1 MVHGVSVARLSE
13 GCGHRG
19 RAITVSPG
27 RYRRGMIDV
36 TTTITVN
43 GQEGDRFLASLTR
56 YRAPVPRALTW
67 LVRSQHRSIEVDRN
81 DADEVADFV
90 AGLLDAGW
98 IDIEAPPLL
107 FSPRVGDP
115 VLICEDV
122 LVEVARHMPGT
133 PPSPGSP
140 GSAGHPLATWRFL
153 PAGMTGKV
161 LGYKGEERVIVDVR
175 GTERR
180 LVVYMTTR
188 WLTRR

>member
-1 MVHGVSVARLSE
+1 
-13 GCGHRG
+13 
-19 RAITVSPG
+19 
-27 RYRRGMIDV
+27 MIDV

-43 GQEGDRFLASLTR
+43 GHEGDRFLASLER
-56 YRAPVPRALTW
+56 YRAPVPRALRL
-67 LVRSQHRSIEVDRN
+67 LVRARSRSIEVDRSA
-81 DADEVADFV
+81 ADEVADFV

-107 FSPRVGDP
+107 FSPRVGDH

-122 LVEVARHMPGT
+122 LVEVSRHAPGMP
-133 PPSPGSP
+133 P
-140 GSAGHPLATWRFL
+140 TWRFL

-161 LGYKGEERVIVDVR
+161 LGWRGEERVIVDVR

-188 WLTRR
+188 RLTRR